1 MRLQKFEMFNLRM
14 TDEIHFYGNLY
25 SFVLCLDTVK
35 LNACSGANWFDTLES
50 AEEVEMPPGAAEFTV
65 GCKLQSD
72 VFLLP
77 DDLLVSAAASIS
89 FRTRLARASLSGAA
103 RSRLP
108 T

>member
-14 TDEIHFYGNLY
+14 TDEIHFSGNLD

-77 DDLLVSAAASIS
+77 DDLLDLAVFDGRQCGRR
-89 FRTRLARASLSGAA
+89 FRSARAWRVL
-103 RSRLP
+103 L
-108 T
+108 